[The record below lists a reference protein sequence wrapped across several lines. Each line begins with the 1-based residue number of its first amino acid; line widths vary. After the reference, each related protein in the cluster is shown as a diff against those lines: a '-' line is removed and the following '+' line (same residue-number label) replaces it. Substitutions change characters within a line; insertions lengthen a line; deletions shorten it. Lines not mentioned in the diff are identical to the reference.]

1 MRTHTTVFYP
11 DVLVLF
17 RKRHLVDGI
26 LGKDT
31 GMRLTIVV
39 HDIALVVD
47 NVLDS
52 HCRGNHFARGAE
64 MVELATLQGN
74 DSHREFVQ
82 FWVVDS
88 RMGT

>member
-26 LGKDT
+26 LGKDA

-39 HDIALVVD
+39 HDITLVVD

-52 HCRGNHFARGAE
+52 HCR
-64 MVELATLQGN
+64 
-74 DSHREFVQ
+74 
-82 FWVVDS
+82 
-88 RMGT
+88 